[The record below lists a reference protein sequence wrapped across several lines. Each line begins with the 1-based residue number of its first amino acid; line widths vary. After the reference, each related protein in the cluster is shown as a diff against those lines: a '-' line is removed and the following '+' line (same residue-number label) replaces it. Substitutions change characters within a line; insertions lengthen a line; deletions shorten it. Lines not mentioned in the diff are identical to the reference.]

1 MSLTTTPIVTSAVA
15 AASFVRA
22 SFNGR
27 SGAGAISVPGLEVGD
42 VVIWF
47 ALGASPPYEVAD
59 GQITSTYIEGVVS
72 VADELQQVLT
82 SDFSSVTYN
91 IICLRGV

>member
-22 SFNGR
+22 SFVGVT
-27 SGAGAISVPGLEVGD
+27 GPGVISVPDLVVGD
-42 VVIWF
+42 VIIWLSYGSS
-47 ALGASPPYEVAD
+47 APLNVRYDE
-59 GQITSTYIEGVVS
+59 ISTFFEAEVS
-72 VADELQQVLT
+72 VDDELQQTVAEDL
-82 SDFSSVTYN
+82 SAVTIN